1 MLLFSITFLEG
12 KAVCTLIH
20 RRVRFV
26 SAYCDA
32 VEGAVIGRIGVV
44 PAVLHGTFDAFV
56 EIHDIYLLNKYGFI
70 YYYFRDDI
78 KIFNDLS
85 KNHGF

>member
-1 MLLFSITFLEG
+1 MPDLRKRACSYLALLFLEG

-26 SAYCDA
+26 STYCDA

-44 PAVLHGTFDAFV
+44 PAVLYGTFDAFV
-56 EIHDIYLLNKYGFI
+56 EIHDIYLLNKYGFRLLL
-70 YYYFRDDI
+70 FPR
-78 KIFNDLS
+78 
-85 KNHGF
+85 